1 MELLR
6 LLRAP
11 STLLS
16 TIIII
21 LTYTNPAR
29 SLPYGPEDPEI
40 TQAPNATLD
49 RRCANPC
56 GWVGLCCG
64 ANQYCFT
71 DSNDQAQCGNG
82 AGGGGTT
89 AAAGGSGGSGGYWQY
104 YTSTWVETD
113 TITMTSVYSSYV
125 AGAAATTSAAVASAT
140 PSCNWSLNE
149 APCGPICCASGQYC
163 LVSGQ
168 CAAAGGGSSGYY
180 SNTASAP
187 LRPTSLG
194 TGIATATISPTT
206 TVPFETPVATGANV
220 TLTQSS
226 TSGGGLSGGA
236 IAGIV
241 IGVILAVIL
250 LALLCFYF
258 CLDFL
263 LGLFGIGGRR
273 RRRREEEVY
282 VEEHR
287 HRSHSGRGDRT
298 WYGANRPARVVRE
311 ERVERRES
319 SGRGGAL
326 GLGTMAAALGFNRA
340 RRDDRRRRRQDE
352 KTEYS
357 SSTASYSY
365 DYTTSASE

>member
-1 MELLR
+1 MGLLR

-16 TIIII
+16 TITTI
-21 LTYTNPAR
+21 LSCANPAI

-40 TQAPNATLD
+40 TQAPNATLE

-89 AAAGGSGGSGGYWQY
+89 AAAGGSGGYWQY

-125 AGAAATTSAAVASAT
+125 SGAAATTSAAVASAT

-180 SNTASAP
+180 SNSNTASAP

-226 TSGGGLSGGA
+226 TSGGLSGGA

-241 IGVILAVIL
+241 IGVILAIIL

-258 CLDFL
+258 CLEAL
-263 LGLFGIGGRR
+263 LGFFGIGGRR

-287 HRSHSGRGDRT
+287 HRSHTGRGDRT

-319 SGRGGAL
+319 GRAGGAL

-340 RRDDRRRRRQDE
+340 RRNERQRRRQDE